1 MRQTIVPFKKI
12 LRLIIFSGFML
23 SACSS
28 GGQPPIPDAAVPSET
43 ALPASPQPGP
53 TEGSTAKP
61 EITDTPTPQPTSTL
75 VPTPIIWP
83 LQGMGPVAFYRED
96 GANSLWL
103 SSVDPDDAWEF
114 EIFRR
119 KEQDFSWIHNISWSP
134 DGTSFVFSTGSY
146 PEIYR
151 IDADGSGFANLTN
164 DREAFDMDPAWSPD
178 GSMIAFVSDRDVAE
192 EHGQP
197 LYLSVYTMLPDGS
210 GLAKRFD
217 CEMHCRNLSWDPTGT
232 TLAYDDWDG
241 SDIYKSRLDGSG
253 LVNLT
258 NQVGIN
264 HRPLWSPDGSQIAYI
279 FQNSLYTDGF
289 LYVMTPD
296 GRNKR
301 MIEGTEGVRSF
312 SWSPD
317 GRFIVYYALAGTGN
331 HQLYV
336 IHLASGT
343 QFNLAG
349 GLHPSWSPAMEI
361 ADETPGETSD
371 SCAAGWTRLAVGK
384 YARVTPG
391 EPNSVRS
398 EPGKSGDLIAQ
409 ISSGSLIYILAGP
422 VCADGYVFWKVEH
435 ITIPGGSGWTA
446 EGDGKDYWLEPYK
459 P

>member
-1 MRQTIVPFKKI
+1 MKKTVYSFM
-12 LRLIIFSGFML
+12 LSLSLIILSGFML
-23 SACSS
+23 TACSS
-28 GGQPPIPDAAVPSET
+28 GGEPPVTEPPMPSET
-43 ALPASPQPGP
+43 ALDPGLQPSP
-53 TEGSTAKP
+53 TETSTAEP
-61 EITDTPTPQPTSTL
+61 EISDTPTPQPTPTL
-75 VPTPIIWP
+75 APTPIVWP
-83 LQGMGPVAFYRED
+83 PPGMSPVAFYRED

-103 SSVDPDDAWEF
+103 ASVDPGDAWEF
-114 EIFRR
+114 EIFRSQ
-119 KEQDFSWIHNISWSP
+119 EQDFSWIDHISWSP

-210 GLAKRFD
+210 GLVKRFD

-232 TLAYDDWDG
+232 TLVYDDWDG

-253 LVNLT
+253 LANLT
-258 NQVGIN
+258 GQVGIN
-264 HRPLWSPDGSQIAYI
+264 HRPLWSPDGSLIAYI
-279 FQNSLYTDGF
+279 FRKSLETDGF
-289 LYVMTPD
+289 LYVMAPD
-296 GRNKR
+296 GKDKR
-301 MIEGTEGVRSF
+301 LIEGTEGVRSF

-331 HQLYV
+331 HQLYI

-349 GLHPSWSPAMEI
+349 GLHPSWSPAMEVM
-361 ADETPGETSD
+361 DEMPGETSAG
-371 SCAAGWTRLAVGK
+371 CAAGWTRLAVGE

-398 EPGKSGDLIAQ
+398 EPGKSGNLIAK
-409 ISSGSLIYILAGP
+409 IPAGALVWILDGP

-435 ITIPGGSGWTA
+435 ITIPGGYGWTA
-446 EGDGKDYWLEPYK
+446 EGDGVEYWLEPYK